1 MYKRLI
7 KEYQTNIYS
16 LTMYLENAEEA
27 FKIKKEFLKESSDLL
42 MLLDYINIKK
52 EEVNK
57 ENTEKEE
64 KKRKISEVVEKK
76 IIDNM

>member
-42 MLLDYINIKK
+42 MLLD
-52 EEVNK
+52 
-57 ENTEKEE
+57 
-64 KKRKISEVVEKK
+64 
-76 IIDNM
+76 